1 MAQWNQGCSS
11 GRHCVQTTSTI
22 NQSEFDS
29 DWTSRSHLNDHTL
42 PWSPNSRSINKSKG
56 LLPPQLVRLAPRQSF
71 QCRCSTGKFECW
83 VVQQIH
89 QLRVGD
95 ARARFAQRPTN
106 QLCNLFGNSSMWIQ
120 AVMFKRQ
127 ILHGHWG
134 SEKSFKGWNPGLC
147 AYICCTRVGGLCLDL
162 RHCSVHALT
171 QGLYGQCPLLFL
183 LLFRSFRLT
192 YYHPLSLNLIITILL
207 IITLHYIIT
216 YYISYIFCII
226 YTIYIYIYYA
236 GCRAW

>member
-1 MAQWNQGCSS
+1 
-11 GRHCVQTTSTI
+11 
-22 NQSEFDS
+22 
-29 DWTSRSHLNDHTL
+29 
-42 PWSPNSRSINKSKG
+42 
-56 LLPPQLVRLAPRQSF
+56 
-71 QCRCSTGKFECW
+71 
-83 VVQQIH
+83 
-89 QLRVGD
+89 
-95 ARARFAQRPTN
+95 
-106 QLCNLFGNSSMWIQ
+106 
-120 AVMFKRQ
+120 MFKRQ

-216 YYISYIFCII
+216 YYILHII
-226 YTIYIYIYYA
+226 YILYYIYYIYIYTLRWLPRMVGRVDRVDHRKRKQHTQSNNA
-236 GCRAW
+236 GQWPETKAATATESVCGVAGNQRKALACYLEL